1 MNLNPWQNDQIEPHF
16 NGKYDSGRR
25 QKEKR
30 LKASSEFRA
39 ISLNQDV
46 DNERRVDRFP
56 RGTFEGRKGAKEET
70 ILGQCE

>member
-1 MNLNPWQNDQIEPHF
+1 MNLNTRKNDQIEPHC

-46 DNERRVDRFP
+46 DDERREDRFH
-56 RGTFEGRKGAKEET
+56 RGTLEGRK
-70 ILGQCE
+70 